1 MYDLARSKYKK
12 LTGFFPYLFHSVSV
26 VSSRKFMYN
35 QRFLKHFPVPAEFL
49 SLHHWFYQN
58 CQEISSVLLCDD
70 APAEWQLLQKVFAS
84 DHALLQDGQVLV
96 RRARREA
103 LEKIYLK
110 NVSLLYNVPFG
121 LILIAGL
128 LDCLLA

>member
-1 MYDLARSKYKK
+1 
-12 LTGFFPYLFHSVSV
+12 
-26 VSSRKFMYN
+26 MYN
-35 QRFLKHFPVPAEFL
+35 QRFLQHFPVPAEFL

-103 LEKIYLK
+103 FEKKYKK